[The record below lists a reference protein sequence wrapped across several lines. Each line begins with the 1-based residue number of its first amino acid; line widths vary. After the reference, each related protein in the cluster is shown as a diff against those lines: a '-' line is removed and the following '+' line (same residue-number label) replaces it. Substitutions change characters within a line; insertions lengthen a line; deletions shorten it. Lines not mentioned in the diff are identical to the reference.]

1 MNKNFRSV
9 WNHCKQ
15 AFVAAAEN
23 VTSRGRPGGGVQ
35 RTLVVAALLGGLLLQ
50 AGQALA
56 APPAPSVAPAAPAAG
71 QLPTGGQVSAGQA
84 GIAQSGASMVITQ
97 GSERAAINWQSFSV
111 GKGAQVQFQQP
122 GISSVTLNRVQGS
135 DPSQIFG
142 RITANGQVILTNPS
156 GVYFS
161 PSARVDVGGL
171 IATTHGIGDADFMA
185 GQARFERNGSTAGV
199 VNEGAL
205 QAALGGYIALLAPEV
220 RNHGAVIAQ
229 MGTVALASGEA
240 IDLRFDSNNRLTSLR
255 VEPGQL
261 QALVDNRHAVQA
273 PGGLV
278 ILSAQSMDRLLG
290 GVVKN
295 SGSVE
300 ASGLQVQDG
309 GRIVLSGSSRVDQAG
324 TLTAT
329 SGAQGGHGG
338 QVSLQGEQ
346 IVLTDGSRIDASGA
360 QGGGSVRVGGGWQ
373 GSADPLLAATAQ
385 PTPAAT
391 TVTMAAGAHI
401 DASAT
406 RAGDGG
412 RVVLWSDVHKAES
425 VTTAKG
431 RVTARGGATGGNGG
445 QVETSGHALD
455 VDGIGVDAGAG
466 AGQAGAWLL
475 DPYNYT
481 VNGSAAASIGNALNS
496 TSVTVTTSV
505 SNASQG
511 GSSNS
516 ADAGDIVLASNLN
529 KTATAGTTTLTLQ
542 AARRLN
548 MNGYGIGSAAG
559 GPLNLVLWSNAGG
572 AALGA
577 GSGGVSSLSS
587 ISTNGGFV
595 WAGGGSAT
603 TTKSGVTVPNGPAIG
618 GNNANHNPI
627 DWSGAINTAGGDV
640 MVWSGT
646 GIGSNALTTYTGA
659 AINAGSGNVTLRARD
674 FNWVS
679 GGNPAIT
686 TTGSITIRPD
696 VDGGAFARGINT
708 DWFNLGG
715 ATPSGVQFGAAGN
728 TADVNLNQALT
739 VAGPI
744 SVYGG
749 NIYPNASLVSTASG
763 ASLLLKATG
772 NIVNSTPNLS
782 LRTHNGNLTLWADA
796 DGNSSGWIGIREG
809 VTFNSAN
816 GATTQSTGGG
826 AITLAGGSTT
836 DANGLPTGHAYA
848 PGGTGAWG
856 SNAPSGV
863 QLGAY
868 TAGTAPGYANDIK
881 FHSGG
886 GNVVIKGKA
895 ADGAPGVSWYGGHAG
910 TQVVDAGAGTI
921 TLDGQGV
928 GTGHGIEL
936 SYFGGASSP
945 TLKSGSNAATAIAI
959 SGSTTSTGHAGYQ
972 GTVSANASGSGGIS
986 LSGSTSASG
995 SGAVVASNL
1004 GLAAAS
1010 GDISISGVGGTGL
1023 NIGGTWGKGSLAS
1036 SSSNITLTANQ
1047 VSLSA
1052 TTLDT
1057 TGRLTVQPDGSSFT
1071 SALTW
1076 PLANLTLSGTLGGLT
1091 LGKTTNTADITIAN
1105 ALTVNGPVSAWG
1117 GTVTAQGISAAGD
1130 ITLVATGQDV
1140 LLNGAITNTAG
1151 SASALNIQ
1159 AARHIRLGSNASITA
1174 TNAAMASQLWADTDR
1189 NGDGIVYLTSS
1200 GVSTHGGDLT
1210 FGKSGQTATI
1220 GGSSV
1225 LVGGDV
1231 FVQRSSA
1238 QSLATGGGTLNVYG
1252 ETIVANTA
1260 GLSVDTAGGD
1270 VNFRGLLN
1278 SGNAYSFVDMT
1289 GSAGTGSWD
1298 SARTAARNGTA
1309 GGAAIG
1315 DSYMVNIG
1323 SRLENQIAG
1332 LTAGYKGAWI
1342 GAWRSDPNSWAWTWA
1357 DGPEAGRV
1365 FFNQNGSGGSATA
1378 GAYANFGT
1386 GEPNG
1391 GLNSSRSSVETV
1403 GQFFGTAGQWN
1414 DLGVNTTF
1422 SSNQGSQYN
1431 VLGYVRETNLAG
1443 SPVTIN
1449 AGTGRVSFADR
1460 IGSSKALAALSVT
1473 AAGTTLPSV
1482 VTTTGQ
1488 QTYNSPVRLA
1498 ADTTLNTTQS
1508 DIVFQ
1513 STVDSDSAASPRSLT
1528 LNVTPGTA
1536 YYWVDWTSA
1545 DATHVHGTITIGS
1558 NVINVTYTN
1567 ENGYAFAQTSGGT
1580 NYWTSSNAV
1589 SPYTSA
1595 MVANGPSSADIVAL
1609 RYAGNQSLSFSQPVE
1624 NLAFSV
1630 VSLNGNG
1637 YGFNQNFNVESYT
1650 GANGAGSGYYG
1661 SGTLSKSQV
1670 GSTYQLNG
1678 SGEPHGT
1685 VRFANAFSSLNWNS
1699 LSPEFWNGFTVGV
1712 TGTSSNAGTVRF
1724 NGAAGS
1730 TAALG
1735 AVAVNAGL
1743 QTAANIGGAASLAV
1757 SGRTALGGNV
1767 TTSGSQSYA
1776 SAVTL
1781 DRDVVLTT
1789 TSNGAVST
1797 TATVDGARRLTV
1809 QTHGTGDT
1817 SFGGAVGGSTA
1828 LTGLS
1833 VYTDAFNAGAIAVA
1847 AAAGVTITNA
1857 GTSAVTGVVSGTG
1870 ATLAKAGAGSL
1881 SLSGTNTYA
1890 GATTVSGGTLAISA
1904 DAGLGTAPAAATAG
1918 HLVLDGGT
1926 LLATAS
1932 TTLASNR
1939 GIQLGSGNGTLS
1951 AASGATLSYGGVIA
1965 GSGGLSKDGAG
1976 ALSLSG
1982 ASTYTNTTTLN
1993 AGTVNT
1999 SHAAALGN
2007 NSAVTLANASGASL
2021 NLLADLAIGSLA
2033 GGGTTGGNVA
2043 LNARTLTAGANNGS
2057 TSFGGVLSG
2066 TGGSLAKAGSGE
2078 LVLTANSSYTGAT
2091 AINGGSLVLRHNAP
2105 TVATSGFN
2113 GTGRLTVEPVA
2124 ASFTSALGFSAPVSG
2139 SLSGLTLGKAGN
2151 GADITVASAT
2161 SVNGPIAIHGG
2172 TVTLNAGLT
2181 TSNAGTGD
2189 VAITAATGLAGNGG
2203 VALANG
2209 RTLTIHQA
2217 GNTTYGGVISG
2228 SNANLVKDGA
2238 GDLGLAGASTHGGS
2252 TTVNAGILS
2261 LAAADRLP
2269 DSTALTVNAGATFSL
2284 NGYNESVGSIAGN
2297 GLIVNGA
2304 VVRDGLVLW
2313 LDAGNTASYSGSGTT
2328 WYDLSG
2334 NGYHGTLVG
2343 APVYNASTS
2352 LFSFTSNAQY
2362 VQLPA
2367 LPAGFLGNT
2376 VTGVT
2381 MFTVANFGT
2390 ANNWERVFDLGNTGA
2405 GGNNP
2410 NHNIVISRE
2419 GTGSKLNWEI
2429 YTGTSFG
2436 APSENKI
2443 GANAAITDS
2452 VKRSYTG
2459 TADGA
2464 NLRIYR
2470 DGQLNTT
2477 TASTALP
2484 VAVARN
2490 NNYIGKSNW
2499 QQDDT
2504 FRGDIG
2510 TLMVYNRALSQAE
2523 ITKNH
2528 QLLFNR
2534 ATATLSVGG
2543 NNTSTSFGGTIENGV
2558 GTLNLVK
2565 LGSGT
2570 LTLAGANSY
2579 AGTTTVS
2586 AGTLRNGAA
2595 NVVPDLS
2602 PVTVAA
2608 GATWNLNG
2616 YNESAGSVAGAGSIA
2631 LGAGTLTT
2639 GGLGTSTSF
2648 SGAMSGS
2655 GGITKTGAGTWTL
2668 TGTSSHSGATTVA
2681 AGTLASGAADSLSD
2695 ASAITVAA
2703 GATLSL
2709 AGNSDSIGSLAGA
2722 GSVALGSA
2730 TLTTGGDD
2738 TSTTFS
2744 GIVSGSNGNLAK
2756 SGSGT
2761 FTLTGANSYTGT
2773 TSANAGT
2780 LAVGNGGASGTLGS
2794 GAVTS
2799 NATLAFNRSGSVS
2812 LSTLLPHAGGI
2823 TGSGTV
2829 TATAATDLT
2838 VDRPVNVAGA
2848 VTLTATAGSLAINS
2862 AVASGGTATLAQA
2875 GTLTDGASGSI
2886 AAASLRLQGG
2896 NVTLDNAANAV
2907 GTLAASGVGSL
2918 TYSDSDTLTIG
2929 TAGGTSG
2936 VSASGTVSIATRS
2949 GDLTLAANVATSST
2963 SASALVL
2970 NAGSSAAA
2978 GTASGGNLVASGSPS
2993 VSVGAGGTA
3002 RLYTGSIAGTSL
3014 GGLAGPASGSGR
3026 FRYGSDEAS
3035 SAYSTALATGL
3046 NAIFR
3051 ERPAVTVGVDSQAIT
3066 YGDGL
3071 PSLTGTLS
3079 GSLANGDS
3087 ASYAIAGRVNA
3098 SSGNIRA
3105 GSYTLSEAT
3114 LAGLGYST
3122 SATTGT
3128 LTVAQRPLTLT
3139 GLTASDKVY
3148 DRSTAASVSNLGSL
3162 SGRVGG
3168 DTATLNSAGASAS
3181 FADAN
3186 AGSNKTVTVSGL
3198 ALAGADAGNYSLA
3211 PQTTT
3216 ATITPKALTVSG
3228 ITAADKVYDATTAA
3242 TISTAGLALS
3252 GLVAGDAGAVTLTG
3266 ASGSFDT
3273 KNVGNGKTVSLS
3285 YTTGGSALANY
3296 RITDQAQT
3304 TASVTPATLT
3314 LSGAS
3319 GVSKTYDGNDSLP
3332 AGVAGYVSSG
3342 AGSLAG
3348 VLGSDT
3354 VGLSGRGAFASANV
3368 ARDGGSNVI
3377 AQGLL
3382 RGSIALS
3389 GADAGNYTL
3398 AWTNGSATIQPAPL
3412 TVRADND
3419 ARFVLAADPV
3429 FSVSYSGF
3437 VNGETAA
3444 VLTSTPTV
3452 TRPNAATDV
3461 ASGSY
3466 PGALQVAGAAAANY
3480 AITHVAGDFTIVPAS
3495 QLLVRVAN
3503 GSSTY
3508 GTAPAYTIASASY
3521 WDPTANG
3528 GAGGEV
3534 VLGGI
3539 TANGG
3544 NSFTVDDGASGS
3556 AVITLAPV
3564 SPLMSTS
3571 GALRAGSWQLDLA
3584 GPVGGSSAN
3593 FSSTVTVVGAHQVN
3607 QATLNAVVN
3616 TGAKT
3621 KVYDASAAMMGL
3633 ALDAQAA
3640 GAQVGDTVT
3649 LGASGS
3655 FDDKNAS
3662 IGAGKGYTVAG
3673 IVLDGADAGNY
3684 RLAGNSV
3691 SASDGQ
3697 ITPRPLRV
3705 SYSGVDRVYDAGTS
3719 ASVTT
3724 QDDRLA
3730 GDSLGISRSASFADK
3745 HVARDGSGNLVAKAV
3760 TVSGVSLTGA
3770 DAGNYTVAAGGS
3782 TTATISPAPLAIS
3795 GIVGVDKTYDRTT
3808 SAVLDTSGVT
3818 RTGLLG
3824 SDTVTVT
3831 PTGSFADV
3839 HAGAGRS
3846 ITLASSHGGADA
3858 GNYSITDQAATT
3870 ASVLRRPVE
3879 VSAAGGISKL
3889 YDGNTAMSGVS
3900 IAVGAV
3906 NGVAASGVVGGDSLS
3921 VSGTGS
3927 FSSAAVSRDGNGT
3940 VLSNKSY
3947 TLSNLTLSGAS
3958 AADYMIA
3965 GGATTLS
3972 GSDGRIDPRTLGLSG
3987 FAVADKVYDGG
3998 TAATIT
4004 SAGSLSGLVS
4014 GDVVSTGNTGASFAS
4029 ANAGHGRTATLNG
4042 VSLAGADAG
4051 NYVFDGNPVTASANI
4066 SRATLTISGS
4076 SAAGKTY
4083 DGSTSA
4089 AITVGTLVGLVGSET
4104 LLTTATGSL
4113 DSANAGSRT
4122 ATAQYTLA
4130 DGSGL
4135 AANYTLADT
4144 THAVTVAPKALSI
4157 SGSNAANKTYD
4168 GSSAAAITVGTLA
4181 GLVGSETLGTTA
4193 TGTLDSA
4200 NAGSR
4205 TATAQYVLA
4214 DGSGQAANYTLADT
4228 THAVIVAP
4236 KPLTLSGLGSVGK
4249 VYDGSTVATVT
4260 GTAAFGTEAVG
4271 SGSSSDGKAYLG
4283 DALSLAGTA
4292 EGRFDS
4298 RHAGVAS
4305 RVAFSGLALAGAA
4318 AANYVLVPH
4327 ADATDLTISARP
4339 VTLTPS
4345 AVTRVYDGQVGY
4357 TANAADL
4364 QGLSAQLGV
4373 AGDRVVAADL
4383 RFDSK
4388 NVGSGKTATLNGVT
4402 IDDGNGGRN
4411 HAPTLAANS
4420 ASSITRLAQATWIG
4434 GASGSW
4440 FDPANWAGGAVP
4452 DLSNVAQV
4460 VFPAGT
4466 LVNFDT
4472 TVLAP
4477 AQAGPVAIDGLAG
4490 GRLAQSAGT
4499 LQVGAGGITLA
4510 GLAQTGGGLASAGP
4524 VQLALFSQQ
4533 GGSTMLAGPLR
4544 VTRSFSQTGGT
4555 LAGTGVG
4562 APINITQADGTLAW
4576 TDIRSSGDLV
4586 VQAPQ
4591 GSIAAGASVVAGNL
4605 LADAGGAITF
4615 GSTRVA
4621 GDLRSTTRGA
4631 GTAGGVSQSGV
4642 IEVGGTTQFVAS
4654 GGTDQDARLDNP
4666 ANRFGGT
4673 VSFSRTDGG
4682 SWRNLALAAAGNL
4695 AVAFDA
4701 DGQVNLGAGGD
4712 LTVAG
4717 NAGSLTTASG
4727 GSTTFG
4733 PTTVSGDLRSS
4744 SGGDITQ
4751 TGPLRVGGSTLLGSG
4766 GNITLADPA
4775 NHFAGTVTASGRDI
4789 SLAAANGLSAVIDA
4803 SGRATLDAG
4812 GDLTVAGSAA
4822 SLATTSGGR
4831 TTFGPTTVSGDL
4843 RSSSGGDITQTGP
4856 LRVGGSTTLASG
4868 NGNVT
4873 LADPANDFV
4882 GTVTASGRD
4891 ISLADANAL
4900 ALVLDASGQ
4909 ATVSAGGNLALSGNA
4924 GRLGTTSGGTTS
4936 FGPTTVSGD
4945 LRSSAGGD
4953 ISQTGPLHVGGGTTL
4968 ASGNGNVTLADPANH
4983 FGGTVTAS
4991 GRDIT
4996 LAAANGLSAVIDASG
5011 RATLGAG
5018 GDLTVA
5024 GSAGSLTTASVGS
5037 TTFGPTTV
5045 SGDLRSSSGGD
5056 ITQTGPLRVGGSTTL
5071 ASGNGN
5077 VTLADP
5083 ANHFAG
5089 TVTASGRDITLA
5101 AANGLSA
5108 VIDASGRAT
5117 LDAGGDLT
5125 VAGSAASLATT
5136 SGGRTSFGPTTVSG
5150 DLRSTSGGDITQT
5163 GPLRVGGSTQ
5173 LGSGGDVML
5182 AMPGN
5187 DFVGAVSVT
5196 GGNVNLADAN
5206 GLTLATLL
5214 ARGDLRLTSHG
5225 ALTLGTVSV
5234 GGALFADSGDGDI
5247 TQTGP
5252 LQLGGFATLVAGLGQ
5267 VVLTDPGNR
5276 LPLGSRIEASR
5287 YTLAGDARRTSDEA
5301 SAKAVAGQSA
5311 AVADSA
5317 GSTPAATP
5325 PQPLALSPAPATSPS
5340 TVVASA
5346 DVGTATAAA
5355 TSTGTSSSSSSSA
5368 ATAAPGAN
5376 SAGVQIVVQAAAD
5389 TASGVMAA
5397 VSLPKGTATAGVG
5410 FSFELPESVRA
5421 LVQDGDTARVSLP
5434 SGAALQPW
5442 LRFDANTLRFDAT
5455 AVPDGAFPLQVVV
5468 SVGGQRVLVVI
5479 SERND

>member
-4144 THAVTVAPKALSI
+4144 THAVTVVPKALSI
-4157 SGSNAANKTYD
+4157 SGSSAANKTYD
-4168 GSSAAAITVGTLA
+4168 GSSAAAITLGTLA

-4205 TATAQYVLA
+4205 TATAHYALA
-4214 DGSGQAANYTLADT
+4214 DGTGLAANYTLADT
-4228 THAVIVAP
+4228 THAVTVAP
-4236 KPLTLSGLGSVGK
+4236 KALSISGGSAATK
-4249 VYDGSTVATVT
+4249 TYDGSTNAAITV
-4260 GTAAFGTEAVG
+4260 GALVGLVG
-4271 SGSSSDGKAYLG
+4271 S
-4283 DALSLAGTA
+4283 
-4292 EGRFDS
+4292 E
-4298 RHAGVAS
+4298 
-4305 RVAFSGLALAGAA
+4305 
-4318 AANYVLVPH
+4318 
-4327 ADATDLTISARP
+4327 
-4339 VTLTPS
+4339 TL
-4345 AVTRVYDGQVGY
+4345 
-4357 TANAADL
+4357 
-4364 QGLSAQLGV
+4364 
-4373 AGDRVVAADL
+4373 
-4383 RFDSK
+4383 
-4388 NVGSGKTATLNGVT
+4388 
-4402 IDDGNGGRN
+4402 
-4411 HAPTLAANS
+4411 
-4420 ASSITRLAQATWIG
+4420 
-4434 GASGSW
+4434 
-4440 FDPANWAGGAVP
+4440 
-4452 DLSNVAQV
+4452 
-4460 VFPAGT
+4460 
-4466 LVNFDT
+4466 
-4472 TVLAP
+4472 
-4477 AQAGPVAIDGLAG
+4477 
-4490 GRLAQSAGT
+4490 
-4499 LQVGAGGITLA
+4499 
-4510 GLAQTGGGLASAGP
+4510 
-4524 VQLALFSQQ
+4524 
-4533 GGSTMLAGPLR
+4533 
-4544 VTRSFSQTGGT
+4544 
-4555 LAGTGVG
+4555 
-4562 APINITQADGTLAW
+4562 
-4576 TDIRSSGDLV
+4576 
-4586 VQAPQ
+4586 
-4591 GSIAAGASVVAGNL
+4591 
-4605 LADAGGAITF
+4605 
-4615 GSTRVA
+4615 
-4621 GDLRSTTRGA
+4621 
-4631 GTAGGVSQSGV
+4631 
-4642 IEVGGTTQFVAS
+4642 
-4654 GGTDQDARLDNP
+4654 
-4666 ANRFGGT
+4666 
-4673 VSFSRTDGG
+4673 
-4682 SWRNLALAAAGNL
+4682 
-4695 AVAFDA
+4695 
-4701 DGQVNLGAGGD
+4701 
-4712 LTVAG
+4712 
-4717 NAGSLTTASG
+4717 LTTA
-4727 GSTTFG
+4727 T
-4733 PTTVSGDLRSS
+4733 
-4744 SGGDITQ
+4744 
-4751 TGPLRVGGSTLLGSG
+4751 
-4766 GNITLADPA
+4766 
-4775 NHFAGTVTASGRDI
+4775 
-4789 SLAAANGLSAVIDA
+4789 
-4803 SGRATLDAG
+4803 
-4812 GDLTVAGSAA
+4812 
-4822 SLATTSGGR
+4822 
-4831 TTFGPTTVSGDL
+4831 
-4843 RSSSGGDITQTGP
+4843 
-4856 LRVGGSTTLASG
+4856 
-4868 NGNVT
+4868 
-4873 LADPANDFV
+4873 
-4882 GTVTASGRD
+4882 
-4891 ISLADANAL
+4891 
-4900 ALVLDASGQ
+4900 
-4909 ATVSAGGNLALSGNA
+4909 
-4924 GRLGTTSGGTTS
+4924 
-4936 FGPTTVSGD
+4936 
-4945 LRSSAGGD
+4945 
-4953 ISQTGPLHVGGGTTL
+4953 
-4968 ASGNGNVTLADPANH
+4968 
-4983 FGGTVTAS
+4983 
-4991 GRDIT
+4991 
-4996 LAAANGLSAVIDASG
+4996 
-5011 RATLGAG
+5011 
-5018 GDLTVA
+5018 
-5024 GSAGSLTTASVGS
+5024 GSL
-5037 TTFGPTTV
+5037 
-5045 SGDLRSSSGGD
+5045 
-5056 ITQTGPLRVGGSTTL
+5056 
-5071 ASGNGN
+5071 
-5077 VTLADP
+5077 
-5083 ANHFAG
+5083 
-5089 TVTASGRDITLA
+5089 
-5101 AANGLSA
+5101 
-5108 VIDASGRAT
+5108 
-5117 LDAGGDLT
+5117 
-5125 VAGSAASLATT
+5125 
-5136 SGGRTSFGPTTVSG
+5136 
-5150 DLRSTSGGDITQT
+5150 
-5163 GPLRVGGSTQ
+5163 
-5173 LGSGGDVML
+5173 
-5182 AMPGN
+5182 
-5187 DFVGAVSVT
+5187 
-5196 GGNVNLADAN
+5196 
-5206 GLTLATLL
+5206 
-5214 ARGDLRLTSHG
+5214 
-5225 ALTLGTVSV
+5225 
-5234 GGALFADSGDGDI
+5234 
-5247 TQTGP
+5247 
-5252 LQLGGFATLVAGLGQ
+5252 
-5267 VVLTDPGNR
+5267 
-5276 LPLGSRIEASR
+5276 
-5287 YTLAGDARRTSDEA
+5287 
-5301 SAKAVAGQSA
+5301 
-5311 AVADSA
+5311 
-5317 GSTPAATP
+5317 
-5325 PQPLALSPAPATSPS
+5325 
-5340 TVVASA
+5340 
-5346 DVGTATAAA
+5346 
-5355 TSTGTSSSSSSSA
+5355 
-5368 ATAAPGAN
+5368 
-5376 SAGVQIVVQAAAD
+5376 
-5389 TASGVMAA
+5389 
-5397 VSLPKGTATAGVG
+5397 
-5410 FSFELPESVRA
+5410 
-5421 LVQDGDTARVSLP
+5421 
-5434 SGAALQPW
+5434 
-5442 LRFDANTLRFDAT
+5442 
-5455 AVPDGAFPLQVVV
+5455 
-5468 SVGGQRVLVVI
+5468 
-5479 SERND
+5479 